1 MGQKRTSIFNVVLA
15 SIIIVMLAINI
26 FIVCTYAK
34 LTSSHPLQ
42 NIREV
47 TVDPINTES
56 PHIVFRGKYDRAIMC
71 TLKGFTVL
79 LINTSNQDT
88 LMLNHNHLAISP
100 EPNTG
105 PGKDIDIKFA
115 LHTPKAIYAGHWA
128 TQFTGS
134 YSCSN
139 GMFTDQ
145 KTVLVKTKP
154 FEVYDAS
161 VTFDQP

>member
-1 MGQKRTSIFNVVLA
+1 MGNKQTSIFNVILA
-15 SIIIVMLAINI
+15 SIIIIMLAINI
-26 FIVCTYAK
+26 FIVSTYAK
-34 LTSSHPLQ
+34 LTSSHPLH

-47 TVDPINTES
+47 SVDPISTES
-56 PHIVFRGKYDRAIMC
+56 PHIVFTGKYDRAIMC
-71 TLKGFTVL
+71 TLNGFTVL
-79 LINTSNQDT
+79 LINTSTQDT
-88 LMLNHNHLAISP
+88 LMLNQKHLAIAP
-100 EPNTG
+100 DPDTG

-134 YSCSN
+134 YSCHN

-161 VTFDQP
+161 AYSIEP